1 MFITV
6 FSIDFIYGTCIL
18 MKETQGTKKKS
29 IQPSS
34 HMFTVCCKQWIF
46 TLPTCGSSFMDVT
59 KA

>member
-1 MFITV
+1 MFISV
-6 FSIDFIYGTCIL
+6 SSIDFIYGTCIL
-18 MKETQGTKKKS
+18 MKARQGTKKS

-34 HMFTVCCKQWIF
+34 RMFTVCCKQWIF